1 MNTFYSSYW
10 RNQGIDGRSP
20 EWSATQTYEIGDLVW
35 HNGNFYEALTVNN
48 NSNPVSN
55 PTDWELIN
63 TSDIQWDI
71 NLTYSVGQ
79 IVWYTDSFY
88 LCILESTGDQPDTSP
103 TYWDKQVSAPGTTW
117 SAEAT
122 YGTGD
127 LVWYD
132 DFFWESQIDDNL
144 NNTPVE
150 GASWSVAKIEQ
161 FSVNERTAGES
172 LTAPVFVYSGTDGKL
187 YIGDNREVTKS
198 FLTGV
203 CLNSVSA
210 DGTTYT
216 RLQGKLGGF
225 TGLIAG
231 TSYYLGNSGQPITK
245 GSILDGEQIVFLG
258 TAISTTDLD
267 LNIQPPQPANLYVDA
282 PLGTKVTNA
291 ISGNSWLLSHGFAQ
305 AAYDNAISQ
314 SVFSAYFAE
323 IGHMYNDAHVAVG
336 DADLSGSSTLFYPTP
351 PPDSYGRV
359 GFPNFTTD
367 QSVFTNGSVS
377 IDLGVSIERNFYRN
391 GTTIRIFIESGTL
404 DSALTEGQVYYGRSG
419 NTKDDGLI
427 TLHVTEEDAINY
439 DNPIE
444 MNGDGSGTYK
454 WTQEGIRIDDAFQ
467 AHAHDIPTGGGAESG
482 SFNYVRTGTF
492 YSSQGDDVNA
502 TNPITFGSNGT
513 PRTSNETRGKTHI
526 EFDYYKIEAVTP
538 SGETVSAQRYD
549 TGWISVGSSFSSGA
563 TIIISH
569 ETGETFDK
577 LIKDFV
583 LRDPL
588 DNNREYPGE
597 LFFDVGGAKYG
608 QKLTGVLDGTT
619 PSTSEVA
626 IQIGVNGARYYS
638 DTGSSSSIPTTFEY
652 KVTLTK
658 PNLIATVS
666 DVPDVV
672 EITDAVDVVKTLPN
686 PSEMAGE
693 RIYRRKGSGTGKF
706 TLNCPSGVFLDFG
719 DALLSSIDLEGNG
732 TLIVTPSGGNL
743 LVKEYRDSGSNAN
756 GEWEKFADG
765 TLKQRGTNTQTVAVG
780 ANAEAYVN
788 ISTSI
793 DFYDTNYLYFCN
805 ARPTASSSFYGF
817 IYHDPA
823 GKTVNNFRAVFRNGV
838 NIQTITDFQWSAEGR
853 WRA

>member
-187 YIGDNREVTKS
+187 YMGDNREITKS
-198 FLTGV
+198 FLAGV
-203 CLNSVSA
+203 CLSSASA

-216 RLQGKLGGF
+216 RLHGKLDGF
-225 TGLIAG
+225 TGLTAG

-258 TAISTTDLD
+258 TAISTTELD

-305 AAYDNAISQ
+305 ADYDNGVSK
-314 SVFSAYFAE
+314 SVYSAYWDE
-323 IGHMYNDAHVAVG
+323 IHHMYNAAHVAVG
-336 DADLSGSSTLFYPTP
+336 DADLEALDNGLFYPTP

-377 IDLGVSIERNFYRN
+377 IDLGVSDERNFYRN
-391 GTTIRIFIESGTL
+391 GTPIRIFIESGTL

-427 TLHVTEEDAINY
+427 SLHATEEDAINY

-454 WTQEGIRIDDAFQ
+454 WTQEGIRLEDAGQ
-467 AHAHDIPTGGGAESG
+467 RITGDSGEAGIRYASG
-482 SFNYVRTGTF
+482 SGWTGNGAISRGASVGNIYNTDTTARAAAAINF
-492 YSSQGDDVNA
+492 DSADSD
-502 TNPITFGSNGT
+502 GSKQN
-513 PRTSNETRGKTHI
+513 SNEFRGKTHI

-538 SGETVSAQRYD
+538 SGETVSALKYD
-549 TGWISVGSSFSSGA
+549 TGWIANSDWTQQILSVTHSLNADISNLYIDFYISSDGTDDNSFKVVPASNENASSFVGYGIHQVDKNNILVTTAAEGIRVVS
-563 TIIISH
+563 
-569 ETGETFDK
+569 ETALNL
-577 LIKDFV
+577 LIDT
-583 LRDPL
+583 
-588 DNNREYPGE
+588 E
-597 LFFDVGGAKYG
+597 
-608 QKLTGVLDGTT
+608 
-619 PSTSEVA
+619 S
-626 IQIGVNGARYYS
+626 YY
-638 DTGSSSSIPTTFEY
+638 Y
-652 KVTLTK
+652 KVVVTK

-672 EITDAVDVVKTLPN
+672 EITDAVNVVKTLPN
-686 PSEMAGE
+686 PAEMAGE
-693 RIYRRKGSGTGKF
+693 RIYRRKGTGTGKF

-719 DALLSSIDLEGNG
+719 DDLLSTVDLEGNG

-743 LVKEYRDSGSNAN
+743 LVKEYRDSGSNSN
-756 GEWEKFADG
+756 GEWEKFVNGRLEQWG
-765 TLKQRGTNTQTVAVG
+765 TKS
-780 ANAEAYVN
+780 
-788 ISTSI
+788 ITSSVTPHTWHI
-793 DFYDTNYLYFCN
+793 PFYDTNITYSPGVRFDLDTSQVISFMNSRTTTGCTMGLRN
-805 ARPTASSSFYGF
+805 VETGSWVTSATA
-817 IYHDPA
+817 
-823 GKTVNNFRAVFRNGV
+823 TWRAN
-838 NIQTITDFQWSAEGR
+838 GR